1 MSKFKKIV
9 ALVMALVLVF
19 ALAACGG
26 NTDTTP
32 SGDGTS
38 TGEKQPMPAIAKDDI
53 KVGVLHI
60 GDPADGAGYSYAH
73 DSGIVE
79 MQKNLGLRDDQIIRK
94 NNVADDNDTA
104 IETALN
110 ELIEAGCNIIF
121 ATSWGYMEKVSEAA
135 TAHPEIIFSHCSGYM
150 SNDTNFNNY
159 FGQIYQARYL
169 AGIVAGLKTK
179 SNKIGYVAAQD
190 NNNPEVT
197 GGIDAFALGVKS
209 VNPDAKVYV
218 KVTNTWFDLQREKAA
233 AVALLDEGC
242 DVITQHQ
249 DTTQPMVA
257 AQERGAYGIGYNSD
271 MAKQVPDAVLTS
283 VVWHWGVYYTAA
295 VQAAIDGTW
304 TADNY
309 FKGMNEKLLGLTEL
323 TSLCAEGTQEKVDE
337 ATQKILSGEL
347 KVFAGEIK
355 DNEGTVRVKAG
366 ESLDDAYIAGQINW
380 YVDNVVVK

>member
-79 MQKNLGLRDDQIIRK
+79 MQKAIGLRDDQIIRK

-121 ATSWGYMEKVSEAA
+121 ATSWGYMEKVNEAA
-135 TAHPEIIFSHCSGYM
+135 AAHPEIIFSHCSGYM

-218 KVTNTWFDLQREKAA
+218 KVTNTWFDLQKEKAA

-257 AQERGAYGIGYNSD
+257 AQERGAFGIGYNSD

-309 FKGMNEKLLGLTEL
+309 FDGMKEGLLGLTEL
-323 TSLCAEGTQEKVDE
+323 TSLCAEGTKEKVDE

-366 ESLDDAYIAGQINW
+366 ESLDDAYIAGEINW

>member
-218 KVTNTWFDLQREKAA
+218 KVTNTWFDLQKEKAA

-257 AQERGAYGIGYNSD
+257 AQERGAFGIGYNSD

>member
-1 MSKFKKIV
+1 MTKFKKIV
-9 ALVMALVLVF
+9 ALVLALVLVF

-26 NTDTTP
+26 NTDTDP

-79 MQKNLGLRDDQIIRK
+79 MQKAIGLRDDQIIRK

-121 ATSWGYMEKVSEAA
+121 ATSWGYMEKVNEAA

-218 KVTNTWFDLQREKAA
+218 KVTNTWFDLQKEKAA

-271 MAKQVPDAVLTS
+271 MALQVPKAVLTS

-295 VQAAIDGTW
+295 VQAAIDGKW

-323 TSLCAEGTQEKVDE
+323 TDLCAEGTKEKVDE

-355 DNEGTVRVKAG
+355 DNAGTVRVKAG

>member
-9 ALVMALVLVF
+9 ALVLALVLVF

-73 DSGIVE
+73 DTGIVE

-94 NNVADDNDTA
+94 NNVADTNDTA

-121 ATSWGYMEKVSEAA
+121 ATSWGYMEKVNEAA

-179 SNKIGYVAAQD
+179 TNKIGYVAAQD

-209 VNPDAKVYV
+209 VNPNAKVYV

-233 AVALLDEGC
+233 AIALLDEGC

-257 AQERGAYGIGYNSD
+257 AQERGAFGIGYNSD

-295 VQAAIDGTW
+295 VQAAIDGKW

-309 FKGMNEKLLGLTEL
+309 FKGMNEKLLGLTDL
-323 TSLCAEGTQEKVDE
+323 TSLCAEGTKEKVDE

-366 ESLDDAYIAGQINW
+366 ESLDDAYIAGKINW

>member
-1 MSKFKKIV
+1 
-9 ALVMALVLVF
+9 
-19 ALAACGG
+19 
-26 NTDTTP
+26 
-32 SGDGTS
+32 
-38 TGEKQPMPAIAKDDI
+38 MPAIAKDDI

-79 MQKNLGLRDDQIIRK
+79 MQKAIGLRDDQIIRK

-121 ATSWGYMEKVSEAA
+121 ATSWGYMEKVNEAA

-169 AGIVAGLKTK
+169 AGIVAGLKTE
-179 SNKIGYVAAQD
+179 SDKIGYVAAQD

-209 VNPDAKVYV
+209 VNPDAKIYV
-218 KVTNTWFDLQREKAA
+218 KVTNTWFDLQKEKAA

-242 DVITQHQ
+242 DVIAQHQ

-271 MAKQVPDAVLTS
+271 MAVQVPDAVLTS

-309 FKGMNEKLLGLTEL
+309 FDGMKEGLLGLTDL
-323 TSLCAEGTQEKVDE
+323 TDLCAEGTKEKVDE
-337 ATQKILSGEL
+337 ATQKILNGEL
-347 KVFAGEIK
+347 QVFAGEIK
-355 DNEGTVRVKAG
+355 DNEGNVRVKAG
-366 ESLDDAYIAGQINW
+366 ESLDDAYIAGEINW

>member
-79 MQKNLGLRDDQIIRK
+79 MQKAIGLRDDQIIRK

-121 ATSWGYMEKVSEAA
+121 ATSWGYMEKVNEAA

>member
-1 MSKFKKIV
+1 MTKFKKIV
-9 ALVMALVLVF
+9 ALVLALVLVF
-19 ALAACGG
+19 ALAACSGS
-26 NTDTTP
+26 TDTDPT
-32 SGDGTS
+32 GDQTS
-38 TGEKQPMPAIAKDDI
+38 TGEKQPMPAVAKDDI

-60 GDPADGAGYSYAH
+60 GDPAENAGYSYAH

-79 MQKNLGLRDDQIIRK
+79 MQKALGLRDDQIIRK
-94 NNVADDNDTA
+94 NNIADDNDTA

-121 ATSWGYMEKVSEAA
+121 ATSWGYMEKVNEAA

-159 FGQIYQARYL
+159 FGKIYQARYL
-169 AGIVAGLKTK
+169 AGIVAGLKTE
-179 SNKIGYVAAQD
+179 SNKIGYVAAQ
-190 NNNPEVT
+190 NNENPEVT

-209 VNPDAKVYV
+209 VNSDAKIYV
-218 KVTNTWFDLQREKAA
+218 KVTNTWYSPEQEKAA

-242 DVITQHQ
+242 DVIAQHQ
-249 DTTQPMVA
+249 DTPQPMVA

-271 MAKQVPDAVLTS
+271 MAIQVPDAVLTS

-295 VQAAIDGTW
+295 VQAVIDGKW

-309 FKGMNEKLLGLTEL
+309 FDGMNEGLLGITDLTD
-323 TSLCAEGTQEKVDE
+323 LCAEGTKEKVDA

-347 KVFAGEIK
+347 QVFAGEIK
-355 DNEGTVRVKAG
+355 DNEGNVRVKAG
-366 ESLDDAYIAGQINW
+366 ESLDDAYIAGEINW

>member
-73 DSGIVE
+73 DTGIVE

-94 NNVADDNDTA
+94 NNIEDTNDTA

-121 ATSWGYMEKVSEAA
+121 ATSWGYMEKVNEAA

-179 SNKIGYVAAQD
+179 SNKIGYVAAQN

-218 KVTNTWFDLQREKAA
+218 KVTNTWFDLQKEKAA

>member
-79 MQKNLGLRDDQIIRK
+79 MQKAIGLRDDQIIRK

>member
-1 MSKFKKIV
+1 MTKFKKII
-9 ALVMALVLVF
+9 ALVLALVLVF
-19 ALAACGG
+19 ALAACSGSTD
-26 NTDTTP
+26 TDTT
-32 SGDGTS
+32 GDQTS

-121 ATSWGYMEKVSEAA
+121 ATSWGYMEKVNEAA

-159 FGQIYQARYL
+159 FGKIYQARYL
-169 AGIVAGLKTK
+169 AGIVAGLKTE

-209 VNPDAKVYV
+209 VNPDAQIFV
-218 KVTNTWFDLQREKAA
+218 KVTNTWFDLQKEKAA

-242 DVITQHQ
+242 NVIAQHQ

-271 MAKQVPDAVLTS
+271 MAVQVPDAVLTS

-309 FKGMNEKLLGLTEL
+309 FDGMNEGLLGLTDL
-323 TSLCAEGTQEKVDE
+323 TDLCAEGTKEKVDE

-347 KVFAGEIK
+347 QVFAGEIK
-355 DNEGTVRVKAG
+355 DNEGNVRVKAG
-366 ESLDDAYIAGQINW
+366 ESLDDAYIAGEINW

>member
-1 MSKFKKIV
+1 MTKFKKIV
-9 ALVMALVLVF
+9 ALVLALVFVF

-26 NTDTTP
+26 NTDTNPT
-32 SGDGTS
+32 GDGTA
-38 TGEKQPMPAIAKDDI
+38 TGEKQPMPAIAKEDI

-79 MQKNLGLRDDQIIRK
+79 MQKALGLRDDQIIRK

-121 ATSWGYMEKVSEAA
+121 ATSWGYMEKVNEAA
-135 TAHPEIIFSHCSGYM
+135 TAHPDIIFSHCSGYM
-150 SNDTNFNNY
+150 SNNTNFNNY
-159 FGQIYQARYL
+159 FGKIYQARYL

-209 VNPDAKVYV
+209 VNPDAKIYV

-242 DVITQHQ
+242 DVIAQHQ

-271 MAKQVPDAVLTS
+271 MAVQVPDAVLTS

-295 VQAAIDGTW
+295 VKAAIEGTW

-309 FKGMNEKLLGLTEL
+309 FDGMKEGLLGLTDL
-323 TSLCAEGTQEKVDE
+323 TSLCAEGTKEKVDE

-347 KVFAGEIK
+347 QVFAGEIK
-355 DNEGTVRVKAG
+355 DNAGTVRVKAG
-366 ESLDDAYIAGQINW
+366 ESLDDAYIAGEINW

>member
-26 NTDTTP
+26 NTDTNP
-32 SGDGTS
+32 SGDSTS

-79 MQKNLGLRDDQIIRK
+79 MQKAIGLRDDQIIRK

-179 SNKIGYVAAQD
+179 SNKIGYVAAQN

-218 KVTNTWFDLQREKAA
+218 KVTNTWFDLQKEKAA

>member
-347 KVFAGEIK
+347 KVFASEIK

>member
-1 MSKFKKIV
+1 MTKFKKIV
-9 ALVMALVLVF
+9 ALVLALVLVF

-26 NTDTTP
+26 TGDTDTT
-32 SGDGTS
+32 GDGTS

-79 MQKNLGLRDDQIIRK
+79 MQKAIGLRDDQIIRK

-121 ATSWGYMEKVSEAA
+121 ATSWGYMEKVNEAA
-135 TAHPEIIFSHCSGYM
+135 AAHPEIIFSHCSGYM

-169 AGIVAGLKTK
+169 AGIVAGLKTE

-190 NNNPEVT
+190 SNNPEVT

-209 VNPDAKVYV
+209 VNPDAQIYV
-218 KVTNTWFDLQREKAA
+218 KVTNTWFDLQKEKAA

-242 DVITQHQ
+242 DVIAQHQ

-271 MAKQVPDAVLTS
+271 MAVQVPDAVLTS

-309 FKGMNEKLLGLTEL
+309 FDGMKEGLLGLTDL
-323 TSLCAEGTQEKVDE
+323 TDLCAEGTKEKVDE
-337 ATQKILSGEL
+337 ATEKILSGEL
-347 KVFAGEIK
+347 QVFAGEIK
-355 DNEGTVRVKAG
+355 DNTGTVRVQAG
-366 ESLDDAYIAGQINW
+366 ESLDDAYIAGEINW

>member
-38 TGEKQPMPAIAKDDI
+38 TGEKQPMPSIAKDDI

-218 KVTNTWFDLQREKAA
+218 KVTNTWFDLQKEKAA
-233 AVALLDEGC
+233 AIALLDEGC

-355 DNEGTVRVKAG
+355 DNKGTVRVKAG

>member
-79 MQKNLGLRDDQIIRK
+79 MQKAIGLRDDQIIRK

-121 ATSWGYMEKVSEAA
+121 ATSWGYMEKVNEAA
-135 TAHPEIIFSHCSGYM
+135 AAHPEIIFSHCSGYM

-218 KVTNTWFDLQREKAA
+218 KVTNTWFDLQKEKAA

-257 AQERGAYGIGYNSD
+257 AQERGAFGIGYNSD

-309 FKGMNEKLLGLTEL
+309 FDGMKEGLLGLTEL
-323 TSLCAEGTQEKVDE
+323 TSLCAEGTKEKVDE

-355 DNEGTVRVKAG
+355 DNEGTVRVQAG
-366 ESLDDAYIAGQINW
+366 ESLDDAYIAGEINW

>member
-79 MQKNLGLRDDQIIRK
+79 MQKAIGLRDDQIIRK

-121 ATSWGYMEKVSEAA
+121 ATSWGYMEKVNEAA

-323 TSLCAEGTQEKVDE
+323 TDLCAEGTKEKVDE

-355 DNEGTVRVKAG
+355 DNAGTVRVKAG
-366 ESLDDAYIAGQINW
+366 ESLDDAYIAGKINW

>member
-1 MSKFKKIV
+1 MTKFKKIV
-9 ALVMALVLVF
+9 ALVLALVLVF

-79 MQKNLGLRDDQIIRK
+79 MQKAIGLRDDQIIRK

-121 ATSWGYMEKVSEAA
+121 ATSWGYMEKVNEAA

-169 AGIVAGLKTK
+169 AGIVAGLKTE
-179 SNKIGYVAAQD
+179 SDKIGYVAAQD

-209 VNPDAKVYV
+209 VNPDAKIYV
-218 KVTNTWFDLQREKAA
+218 KVTNTWFDLQKEKAA

-242 DVITQHQ
+242 DVIAQHQ

-271 MAKQVPDAVLTS
+271 MAVQVPDAVLTS

-309 FKGMNEKLLGLTEL
+309 FDGMKEGLLGLTDL
-323 TSLCAEGTQEKVDE
+323 TDLCAEGTKEKVDE
-337 ATQKILSGEL
+337 ATQKILNGEL
-347 KVFAGEIK
+347 QVFAGEIK
-355 DNEGTVRVKAG
+355 DNEGNVRVKAG
-366 ESLDDAYIAGQINW
+366 ESLDDAYIAGEINW

>member
-79 MQKNLGLRDDQIIRK
+79 MQKAIGLRDDQIIRK

-121 ATSWGYMEKVSEAA
+121 ATSWGYMEKVNEAA

-218 KVTNTWFDLQREKAA
+218 KVTNTWFDLQKEKAA

>member
-1 MSKFKKIV
+1 MTKFKKIV
-9 ALVMALVLVF
+9 ALVLALVLVF
-19 ALAACGG
+19 ALAACSGS
-26 NTDTTP
+26 TDTDPT
-32 SGDGTS
+32 GDQTS

-60 GDPADGAGYSYAH
+60 GDPADGSGYSYAH

-79 MQKNLGLRDDQIIRK
+79 MQKTIGLRDDQIIRK
-94 NNVADDNDTA
+94 NNIADDNDTA

-121 ATSWGYMEKVSEAA
+121 ATSWGYMEKVNEAA

-159 FGQIYQARYL
+159 FGKIYQARYL
-169 AGIVAGLKTK
+169 AGIVAGLKTE

-209 VNPDAKVYV
+209 VNPDAQIFV
-218 KVTNTWFDLQREKAA
+218 KVTNTWFDLQKEKAA

-242 DVITQHQ
+242 DVIAQHQ

-271 MAKQVPDAVLTS
+271 MAIQVPDAVLTS

-309 FKGMNEKLLGLTEL
+309 FDGMNEGLLGLTDL
-323 TSLCAEGTQEKVDE
+323 TDLCAEGTKEKVDE

-347 KVFAGEIK
+347 QVFAGEIK
-355 DNEGTVRVKAG
+355 DNEGNVRVKAG
-366 ESLDDAYIAGQINW
+366 ESLDDAYIAGEINW

>member
-179 SNKIGYVAAQD
+179 SNKIGYVAAQN

-218 KVTNTWFDLQREKAA
+218 KVTNTWFDLQKEKAA

>member
-257 AQERGAYGIGYNSD
+257 AQERGAFGIGYNSD

>member
-1 MSKFKKIV
+1 MTKFKKIV
-9 ALVMALVLVF
+9 ALVLALVLVF

-26 NTDTTP
+26 NTDTDP

-79 MQKNLGLRDDQIIRK
+79 MQKAIGLRDDQIIRK

-121 ATSWGYMEKVSEAA
+121 ATSWGYMEKVNEAA

-169 AGIVAGLKTK
+169 AGIVAGLKTE
-179 SNKIGYVAAQD
+179 SDKIGYVAAQD

-209 VNPDAKVYV
+209 VNPDAKIYV
-218 KVTNTWFDLQREKAA
+218 KVTNTWFDLQKEKAA

-242 DVITQHQ
+242 DVIAQHQ

-271 MAKQVPDAVLTS
+271 MAVQVPDAVLTS

-309 FKGMNEKLLGLTEL
+309 FDGMKEGLLGLTDL
-323 TSLCAEGTQEKVDE
+323 TDLCAEGTKEKVEE
-337 ATQKILSGEL
+337 ATQKILNGEL
-347 KVFAGEIK
+347 QVFAGEIK
-355 DNEGTVRVKAG
+355 DNEGNVRVKAG
-366 ESLDDAYIAGQINW
+366 ESLDDAYIAGEINW

>member
-1 MSKFKKIV
+1 MTKFKKIV
-9 ALVMALVLVF
+9 ALVLALVLVF

-26 NTDTTP
+26 NTDTDP

-79 MQKNLGLRDDQIIRK
+79 MQKAIGLRDDQIIRK

-121 ATSWGYMEKVSEAA
+121 ATSWGYMEKVNEAA

-218 KVTNTWFDLQREKAA
+218 KVTNTWFDLQKEK

-323 TSLCAEGTQEKVDE
+323 TDLCAEGTKEKVDE

-355 DNEGTVRVKAG
+355 DNAGTVRVKAG

>member
-218 KVTNTWFDLQREKAA
+218 KVTNTWFDLQKEKAA

-355 DNEGTVRVKAG
+355 DNKGTVRVKAG

>member
-121 ATSWGYMEKVSEAA
+121 ATSWGYMEKVNEAA

-218 KVTNTWFDLQREKAA
+218 KVTNTWFDLQKEKAA

>member
-79 MQKNLGLRDDQIIRK
+79 MQKAIGLRDDQIIRK

-218 KVTNTWFDLQREKAA
+218 KVTNTWFDLQKEKAA

>member
-1 MSKFKKIV
+1 MTKFKKII
-9 ALVMALVLVF
+9 ALVLALVLVF
-19 ALAACGG
+19 ALAACSGSTD
-26 NTDTTP
+26 TDTT
-32 SGDGTS
+32 GDQTS

-121 ATSWGYMEKVSEAA
+121 ATSWGYMEKVNEAA

-159 FGQIYQARYL
+159 FGKIYQARYL
-169 AGIVAGLKTK
+169 AGIVAGLKTE

-209 VNPDAKVYV
+209 VNPDAQIFV
-218 KVTNTWFDLQREKAA
+218 KVTNTWFDLQKEKAA

-242 DVITQHQ
+242 DVIAQHQ

-271 MAKQVPDAVLTS
+271 MAVQVPDAVLTS

-309 FKGMNEKLLGLTEL
+309 FDGMNEGLLGLTDL
-323 TSLCAEGTQEKVDE
+323 TDLCAEGTKEKVDE

-347 KVFAGEIK
+347 QVFAGEIK
-355 DNEGTVRVKAG
+355 DNEGNVRVKAG
-366 ESLDDAYIAGQINW
+366 ESLDDAYIAGEINW

>member
-218 KVTNTWFDLQREKAA
+218 KVTNTWFDLQKEKAA

>member
-26 NTDTTP
+26 NTDTDL

-38 TGEKQPMPAIAKDDI
+38 TGEKQPMPAIAKDDV

-79 MQKNLGLRDDQIIRK
+79 MQKAIGLRDDQIIRK

-121 ATSWGYMEKVSEAA
+121 ATSWGYMEKVNEAA

-150 SNDTNFNNY
+150 SNETNFNNY

-218 KVTNTWFDLQREKAA
+218 KVTNTWFDLQKEKAA
-233 AVALLDEGC
+233 AIALLDEGC

-257 AQERGAYGIGYNSD
+257 AQERGAFGIGYNSD

-323 TSLCAEGTQEKVDE
+323 TDLCAEGTKEKVDE

-355 DNEGTVRVKAG
+355 DNAGTVRVKAG
-366 ESLDDAYIAGQINW
+366 ESLDDAYIAGEINW

>member
-94 NNVADDNDTA
+94 NNIADTNDTA

-121 ATSWGYMEKVSEAA
+121 ATSWGYMEKVNEAA

-150 SNDTNFNNY
+150 SNNTNFNNY

-209 VNPDAKVYV
+209 VNPNAKVYV

-233 AVALLDEGC
+233 AIALLDEGC

-323 TSLCAEGTQEKVDE
+323 TSLCAEGTKEKVDE

>member
-1 MSKFKKIV
+1 MTKFKKIV
-9 ALVMALVLVF
+9 ALVLALVLVF

-26 NTDTTP
+26 TGDKDTT
-32 SGDGTS
+32 GDGTS

-79 MQKNLGLRDDQIIRK
+79 MQKAIGLRDDQIIRK

-121 ATSWGYMEKVSEAA
+121 ATSWGYMEKVNEAA
-135 TAHPEIIFSHCSGYM
+135 AAHPEIIFSHCSGYM

-169 AGIVAGLKTK
+169 AGIVAGLKTE

-209 VNPDAKVYV
+209 VNPDAQIYV
-218 KVTNTWFDLQREKAA
+218 KVTNTWFDLQKEKAA

-242 DVITQHQ
+242 DVIAQHQ

-271 MAKQVPDAVLTS
+271 MAIQVPDAVLTS

-309 FKGMNEKLLGLTEL
+309 FDGMKEGLLGLTDL
-323 TSLCAEGTQEKVDE
+323 TDLCAEGTKEKVDE

-347 KVFAGEIK
+347 QVFAGEIK
-355 DNEGTVRVKAG
+355 DNEGNVRVQAG
-366 ESLDDAYIAGQINW
+366 ESLDDAYIAGEINW

>member
-1 MSKFKKIV
+1 MTNFKKIV
-9 ALVMALVLVF
+9 ALVLALVLVF

-79 MQKNLGLRDDQIIRK
+79 MQKAIGLRDDQIIRK

-121 ATSWGYMEKVSEAA
+121 ATSWGYMEKVNEAA

-169 AGIVAGLKTK
+169 AGIVAGLKTE
-179 SNKIGYVAAQD
+179 SDKIGYVAAQD

-209 VNPDAKVYV
+209 VNPDAKIYV
-218 KVTNTWFDLQREKAA
+218 KVTNTWFDLQKEKAA

-242 DVITQHQ
+242 DVIAQHQ

-271 MAKQVPDAVLTS
+271 MAVQVPDAVLTS

-309 FKGMNEKLLGLTEL
+309 FDGMKEGLLGLTDL
-323 TSLCAEGTQEKVDE
+323 TDLCAEGTKEKVDE
-337 ATQKILSGEL
+337 ATQKILNGEL
-347 KVFAGEIK
+347 QVFAGEIK
-355 DNEGTVRVKAG
+355 DNEGNVRVKAG
-366 ESLDDAYIAGQINW
+366 ESLDDAYIAGEINW

>member
-26 NTDTTP
+26 NTDTNP

-218 KVTNTWFDLQREKAA
+218 KVTNTWFDLQKEKAA

-355 DNEGTVRVKAG
+355 DNKGTVRVKAG

>member
-32 SGDGTS
+32 SSDGTS

-73 DSGIVE
+73 DTGIVE
-79 MQKNLGLRDDQIIRK
+79 MQKAIGLRDDQIIRK
-94 NNVADDNDTA
+94 NNIEDTNDTA

-121 ATSWGYMEKVSEAA
+121 ATSWGYMEKVNEAA
-135 TAHPEIIFSHCSGYM
+135 AAHPEIIFSHCSGYM

-179 SNKIGYVAAQD
+179 SNKIGYVAAQN

-218 KVTNTWFDLQREKAA
+218 KVTNTWFDLQKEKAA

-309 FKGMNEKLLGLTEL
+309 FKGMKEGLLGLTEL
-323 TSLCAEGTQEKVDE
+323 TDLCAEGTQEKVDE

>member
-233 AVALLDEGC
+233 AIALLDEGC

>member
-1 MSKFKKIV
+1 MTKFKKIV
-9 ALVMALVLVF
+9 ALVLALVLVF

-26 NTDTTP
+26 NTDTDP

-79 MQKNLGLRDDQIIRK
+79 MQKAIGLRDDQIIRK

-121 ATSWGYMEKVSEAA
+121 ATSWGYMEKVNEAA

-169 AGIVAGLKTK
+169 AGIVAGLKTE
-179 SNKIGYVAAQD
+179 SDKIGYVAAQD

-209 VNPDAKVYV
+209 VNPDAKIYV
-218 KVTNTWFDLQREKAA
+218 KVTNTWFDLQKEKAA

-242 DVITQHQ
+242 DVIAQHQ

-271 MAKQVPDAVLTS
+271 MAVQVPDAVLTS

-309 FKGMNEKLLGLTEL
+309 FDGMKEGLLGLTDL
-323 TSLCAEGTQEKVDE
+323 TDLCAEGTKEKVDE
-337 ATQKILSGEL
+337 ATQKILNGEL
-347 KVFAGEIK
+347 QVFAGEIK
-355 DNEGTVRVKAG
+355 DNEGNVRVKAG
-366 ESLDDAYIAGQINW
+366 ESLDDAYIAGEINW

>member
-1 MSKFKKIV
+1 MTKFKKIV
-9 ALVMALVLVF
+9 ALVLALVLVF

-26 NTDTTP
+26 NTDTDP

-79 MQKNLGLRDDQIIRK
+79 MQKAIGLRDDQIIRK

-121 ATSWGYMEKVSEAA
+121 ATSWGYMEKVNEAA

-169 AGIVAGLKTK
+169 AGIVAGLKTE
-179 SNKIGYVAAQD
+179 SDKIGYVAAQD

-209 VNPDAKVYV
+209 VNPDAKIYV
-218 KVTNTWFDLQREKAA
+218 KVTNTWFDLQKEKAA

-242 DVITQHQ
+242 DVIAQHQ

-271 MAKQVPDAVLTS
+271 MAVQVPDAVLTS

-304 TADNY
+304 TANNY
-309 FKGMNEKLLGLTEL
+309 FDGMKEGLLGLTDL
-323 TSLCAEGTQEKVDE
+323 TDLCAEGTQEKVDE

-347 KVFAGEIK
+347 QVFAGEIK
-355 DNEGTVRVKAG
+355 DNEGNVRVKAG
-366 ESLDDAYIAGQINW
+366 ESLDDAYIAGEINW

>member
-1 MSKFKKIV
+1 MTKFKKIV
-9 ALVMALVLVF
+9 ALVLALVLVF

-26 NTDTTP
+26 NTDTDP

-60 GDPADGAGYSYAH
+60 GDPAENAGYSYAH

-79 MQKNLGLRDDQIIRK
+79 MQKAIGLRDDQIIRK
-94 NNVADDNDTA
+94 NNIADDNDTA

-121 ATSWGYMEKVSEAA
+121 ATSWGYMEKVNEAA

-169 AGIVAGLKTK
+169 SGIVAGLKTK
-179 SNKIGYVAAQD
+179 SNKIGYVAAQS
-190 NNNPEVT
+190 NENPEVT

-218 KVTNTWFDLQREKAA
+218 KVTNTWYSPEQEKAA
-233 AVALLDEGC
+233 AISLLDEGC

-249 DTTQPMVA
+249 DTPQPMVA
-257 AQERGAYGIGYNSD
+257 AQEKGAYGIGYNSD

-323 TSLCAEGTQEKVDE
+323 TDLCAEGTKEKVDE

-355 DNEGTVRVKAG
+355 DNKGTVRVKAG